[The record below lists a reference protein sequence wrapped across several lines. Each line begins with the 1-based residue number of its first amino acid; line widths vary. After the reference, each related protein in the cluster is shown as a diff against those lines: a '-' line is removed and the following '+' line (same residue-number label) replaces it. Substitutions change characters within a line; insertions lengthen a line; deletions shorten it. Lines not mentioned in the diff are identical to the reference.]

1 MQILEGSPKKQLEE
15 VVELGRSIEMR
26 DSVVPN
32 DSLFSQQKQR
42 DAGMTFDKQSGIKP
56 LKKQS

>member
-1 MQILEGSPKKQLEE
+1 MQLLEGSPKKQLEE

-32 DSLFSQQKQR
+32 DSLFSQQR
-42 DAGMTFDKQSGIKP
+42 DAGMSFDKQSGIKP

>member
-32 DSLFSQQKQR
+32 DSLFSQQR
-42 DAGMTFDKQSGIKP
+42 DGGMSFDKQSGIKP